1 MSFSFLHT
9 PVLQTTVSLVGSG
22 WMVQKDVD
30 SLTNIHTPKIPTEVS
45 GWDGDGWMENVQ
57 NLRPVFSQLR
67 PFFIPTNSMETTT
80 LYLAAQS
87 LISFRPA
94 SVSTYFCFDEFGL
107 SGIVGVARWVS
118 KSIFKHV
125 CLNLVRLD
133 WFNMFIKSLIGIS
146 S

>member
-1 MSFSFLHT
+1 
-9 PVLQTTVSLVGSG
+9 
-22 WMVQKDVD
+22 
-30 SLTNIHTPKIPTEVS
+30 
-45 GWDGDGWMENVQ
+45 
-57 NLRPVFSQLR
+57 
-67 PFFIPTNSMETTT
+67 METTT
-80 LYLAAQS
+80 LYFATQS
-87 LISFRPA
+87 LISFLPK

-133 WFNMFIKSLIGIS
+133 WFNRFIKSLIGIS